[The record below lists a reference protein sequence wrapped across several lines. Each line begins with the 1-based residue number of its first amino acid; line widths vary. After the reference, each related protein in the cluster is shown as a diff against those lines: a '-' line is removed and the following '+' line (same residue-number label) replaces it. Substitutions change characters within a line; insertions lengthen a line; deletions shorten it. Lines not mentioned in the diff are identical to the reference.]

1 MEAEDYV
8 EKLPEDTGNICL
20 IDIKSDEIARITEDH
35 SELQFFTNVQVD
47 FVQDNLETISIND
60 IFPSIEERTRFLLS
74 VAIEE
79 DYISPDED
87 VAVILKSEKLS
98 SIVFSIVKAGE
109 CSVKS
114 EMRELFFESKP
125 DAVTVQNALEIATS
139 LARTGQ
145 KGEPVG
151 ALFVLGDED
160 EVLNRSRP
168 LNYNPFGSS
177 DVHIGDDV
185 VSASIG
191 EYAKLDGAFII
202 SDAGRIISANRYLEP
217 KVRDAQVPS
226 GLGARHMAASGI
238 TKSTKSVAIVV
249 SESDQKI
256 RCFVDG
262 EIVMTSDAVDVST
275 YV

>member
-1 MEAEDYV
+1 MEIEDYV
-8 EKLPEDTGNICL
+8 DVATKNTEEVFLVDLPSEKIESIADDNKDT
-20 IDIKSDEIARITEDH
+20 
-35 SELQFFTNVQVD
+35 QFYANVQSEYQNED
-47 FVQDNLETISIND
+47 INLIHVND
-60 IFPSIEERTRFLLS
+60 IFKNVEERVRFLVSLGVEEKLVSGKDMVAAISKSDVLGGYVLTITEAESMS
-74 VAIEE
+74 V
-79 DYISPDED
+79 SPD
-87 VAVILKSEKLS
+87 
-98 SIVFSIVKAGE
+98 
-109 CSVKS
+109 
-114 EMRELFFESKP
+114 MRSLFFDSKP
-125 DAVTVQNALEIATS
+125 DATTIQATLDIATS

-202 SDAGRIISANRYLEP
+202 SNRGRIISANRYLEP
-217 KVRDAQVPS
+217 RVRDAEVPS

-238 TKSTKSVAIVV
+238 TKSTNAVAVVV

-262 EIVMTSDAVDVST
+262 GIVMTSDPLETV
-275 YV
+275 

>member
-1 MEAEDYV
+1 MEIEDYV
-8 EKLPEDTGNICL
+8 DVAINNSEKIFLVDLPSDKVESIAMENK
-20 IDIKSDEIARITEDH
+20 DI
-35 SELQFFTNVQVD
+35 QFYTNVQSEYQNENITVIY
-47 FVQDNLETISIND
+47 VND
-60 IFPSIEERTRFLLS
+60 IFRNVEQRVRFLVSLG
-74 VAIEE
+74 VE
-79 DYISPDED
+79 DELVLENDM
-87 VAVILKSEKLS
+87 VAVISESDVLGGHILTVTEAES
-98 SIVFSIVKAGE
+98 M
-109 CSVKS
+109 SVS
-114 EMRELFFESKP
+114 PEMRSLFFDSKP
-125 DAVTVQNALEIATS
+125 DATTVQSTLDIAAS

-217 KVRDAQVPS
+217 RVRDAEVPS

-238 TKSTKSVAIVV
+238 TRSTDAVAIVV

-262 EIVMTSDAVDVST
+262 EIVMTSNPLETSI
-275 YV
+275 